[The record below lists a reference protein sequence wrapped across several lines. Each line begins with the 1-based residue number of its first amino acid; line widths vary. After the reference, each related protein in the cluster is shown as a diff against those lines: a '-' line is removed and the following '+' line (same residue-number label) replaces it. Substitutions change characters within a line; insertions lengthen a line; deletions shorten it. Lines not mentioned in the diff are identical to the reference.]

1 MKKLC
6 VFAPLRAAIISYAI
20 CFLFLA
26 ILLISCNDSSNSS
39 STNTSTS
46 ATTTTENTAYPE
58 GKKIYQKTCIV
69 CHQSTGEGMMGTY
82 PPLANSDY
90 LLANK
95 YRGMHQVL
103 KGSSTAITVNG
114 NTYNGVMPPQSLS
127 DEEVAQV
134 LNYIYHSWGNN
145 AFTLSASDVK
155 SVRDS
160 LK

>member
-1 MKKLC
+1 MTIYFNIRYS
-6 VFAPLRAAIISYAI
+6 VFV
-20 CFLFLA
+20 
-26 ILLISCNDSSNSS
+26 ILGFGFMFFSCNDNTASNSTAT
-39 STNTSTS
+39 TNT
-46 ATTTTENTAYPE
+46 ATTAADNTAYPE

-103 KGSSTAITVNG
+103 KGSSASITVNG
-114 NTYNGVMPPQSLS
+114 NTYNGVMPPQSLT

-134 LNYIYHSWGNN
+134 LNYVYHSWGNN
-145 AFTLSASDVK
+145 GFTLSAADVK